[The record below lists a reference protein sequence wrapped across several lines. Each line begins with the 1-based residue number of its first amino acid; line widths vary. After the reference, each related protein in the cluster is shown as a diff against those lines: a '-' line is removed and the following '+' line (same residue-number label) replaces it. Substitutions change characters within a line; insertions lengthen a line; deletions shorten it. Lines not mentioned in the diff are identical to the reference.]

1 VARPEGVKLVL
12 ASGSPRRTQILS
24 EAGIMLEVFPATID
38 EDTFLD
44 KSGELIQAVRE
55 LALAKALFV
64 AELRPAEYVLGAD
77 TIVIFENEILGKPES
92 SQQAVEM
99 LRQLSGQQHTVVTG
113 VAVVN
118 PVGETRTKYVSTSV
132 IFRSLN
138 DDEITEYV
146 SSGLPFDKAGSYGI
160 QDSSFA
166 PVASYDECYLNV
178 VGLPMCA
185 TSELLEQSEFVTVGA
200 IGCNGHSAHSIADF
214 GYFDGSANT
223 GLLK

>member
-1 VARPEGVKLVL
+1 MLRSSGTKLVL
-12 ASGSPRRTQILS
+12 ASGSPRRAEILS
-24 EAGIMLEVFPATID
+24 DAGITLAIQPASVD
-38 EDTFLD
+38 EYAILANAPDLV
-44 KSGELIQAVRE
+44 SAVQQ
-55 LALAKALFV
+55 LALAKASDV
-64 AELRPAEYVLGAD
+64 AVSNFGEFVLGAD
-77 TIVIFENEILGKPES
+77 TIVVFENEVFGKPES
-92 SQQAVEM
+92 PEQANDM
-99 LRQLSGQQHTVVTG
+99 LNRLNGRRHQVITG

-118 PVGETRTKYVSTSV
+118 PVGESHTKFVSTSV
-132 IFRSLN
+132 VFRNLEDS
-138 DDEITEYV
+138 EISEYV
-146 SSGLPFDKAGSYGI
+146 STGRPLDKAGGYGI